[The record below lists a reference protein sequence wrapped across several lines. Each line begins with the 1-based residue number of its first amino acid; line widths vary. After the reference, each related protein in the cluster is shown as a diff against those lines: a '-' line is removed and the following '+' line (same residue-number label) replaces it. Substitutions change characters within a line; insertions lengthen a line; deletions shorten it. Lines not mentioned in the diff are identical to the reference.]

1 MKTGPGPV
9 AIARMSA
16 LLALTMAATAAGGE
30 TVASVL
36 GKTRAKGLGLTEAER
51 EGLISLTLVALKKE
65 QLLEVW
71 VNRAEGPP
79 RRIRSYPFTANSG
92 GPGPKLREGD
102 GQIPEGIYRIE
113 SLNPNSRYHLSIKL
127 DYPNAFD
134 RARGEEDGR
143 EKLGFDIFIHGKAV
157 TIGCI
162 PIGDEA
168 IEDLFTLV
176 AEVGVKKVK
185 AILAPCDFRV
195 GAEAP
200 AIEAIGWEGDLY
212 ELLREAMRPYVM
224 PELRPVAP
232 KPSAP
237 PE

>member
-1 MKTGPGPV
+1 M
-9 AIARMSA
+9 AIALVSA
-16 LLALTMAATAAGGE
+16 LLAAMAAAPGEE

-36 GKTRAKGLGLTEAER
+36 EKTRAKGLGLTAAER
-51 EGLISLTLVALKKE
+51 EGLASLTLIALKQE
-65 QLLEVW
+65 RLLEVW
-71 VNRAEGPP
+71 VDREGQAPQ
-79 RRIRSYPFTANSG
+79 RIRRYPFTASSG

-102 GQIPEGIYRIE
+102 GQIPEGIYRVP

-134 RARGEEDGR
+134 RARGAEDGR

-176 AEVGVKKVK
+176 AEVGVKKVR
-185 AILAPCDFRV
+185 AILAPCDFRT

-200 AIEAIGWEGDLY
+200 DIDGIAWEEDLY
-212 ELLREAMRPYVM
+212 ELVREAMRPYV
-224 PELRPVAP
+224 AADP
-232 KPSAP
+232 KPA
-237 PE
+237 E

>member
-1 MKTGPGPV
+1 MKPVRGPFS
-9 AIARMSA
+9 IALASA
-16 LLALTMAATAAGGE
+16 LLAASGAAKGEE

-36 GKTRAKGLGLTEAER
+36 EKTRAKGLGLTGAER
-51 EGLISLTLVALKKE
+51 EGLVSLTLVALKKE
-65 QLLEVW
+65 QFLEVW
-71 VNRAEGPP
+71 ANRDGQAPQ
-79 RRIRSYPFTANSG
+79 RIRRYPFTASSG

-102 GQIPEGIYRIE
+102 GQIPEGIYRVE
-113 SLNPNSRYHLSIKL
+113 FLNPNSSYHLSIKL

-157 TIGCI
+157 TVGCI

-185 AILAPCDFRV
+185 AILAPCDFRA

-200 AIEAIGWEGDLY
+200 AIDGIGWEDDLY

>member
-9 AIARMSA
+9 AIAWMSA
-16 LLALTMAATAAGGE
+16 LLALAMAATATGGE

-36 GKTRAKGLGLTEAER
+36 GKTQAKGLGLTETER
-51 EGLISLTLVALKKE
+51 EGLVSLTLVALKE
-65 QLLEVW
+65 ERLLEVW
-71 VNRAEGPP
+71 ANRAEGPP
-79 RRIRSYPFTANSG
+79 RRIRSYPFTASSG

-185 AILAPCDFRV
+185 AILAPCDFRA

-200 AIEAIGWEGDLY
+200 AIDGIGWEGDLY

>member
-1 MKTGPGPV
+1 M
-9 AIARMSA
+9 AIALVSA
-16 LLALTMAATAAGGE
+16 LLAAMAAAPGEE

-36 GKTRAKGLGLTEAER
+36 EKTRAKGLGLTAAER
-51 EGLISLTLVALKKE
+51 EGLASLTLIALKE
-65 QLLEVW
+65 ERLLEVW
-71 VNRAEGPP
+71 VDRDGQAPQ
-79 RRIRSYPFTANSG
+79 RIRRYPFTASSG

-102 GQIPEGIYRIE
+102 GQIPEGIYRVP
-113 SLNPNSRYHLSIKL
+113 SLNPNSSYHLSIKL

-134 RARGEEDGR
+134 QARGAEDGR

-176 AEVGVKKVK
+176 AEVGVKKVR
-185 AILAPCDFRV
+185 AILAPCDFRT

-200 AIEAIGWEGDLY
+200 AIDGIGWEEDLY
-212 ELLREAMRPYVM
+212 ELVSEAMRPYVT
-224 PELRPVAP
+224 ADP
-232 KPSAP
+232 KPA
-237 PE
+237 E